1 MENQLQIDF
10 GDPNDNPDVRNFVLV
25 DGGNGDFNPKDGII
39 DFEISIDPPHQYLDD
54 QALADRPSPGNDT
67 PFDQFATAMVKDS
80 TSNRTA
86 MTSDFITV
94 NNVDPIIIEVMAN
107 SIVIDDDNN
116 NGRDVKGMDDDE
128 EGLLVFIEGTFTDP
142 GSLDIH
148 RGTVAWNDGI
158 STDLEI
164 TFDDGFNG
172 TFTTSRFLSEDE
184 LEDKFPEINDDDNN
198 FPDENFPGELDDDDI
213 YKLSVNITI
222 EDDDRGMDTKPF
234 EFFVSEE

>member
-94 NNVDPIIIEVMAN
+94 NNNKKWRFYEDANFKGKFIEVGGDEARN
-107 SIVIDDDNN
+107 VGKF
-116 NGRDVKGMDDDE
+116 GRK
-128 EGLLVFIEGTFTDP
+128 
-142 GSLDIH
+142 
-148 RGTVAWNDGI
+148 I
-158 STDLEI
+158 SS
-164 TFDDGFNG
+164 F
-172 TFTTSRFLSEDE
+172 RA
-184 LEDKFPEINDDDNN
+184 
-198 FPDENFPGELDDDDI
+198 
-213 YKLSVNITI
+213 
-222 EDDDRGMDTKPF
+222 
-234 EFFVSEE
+234 VS